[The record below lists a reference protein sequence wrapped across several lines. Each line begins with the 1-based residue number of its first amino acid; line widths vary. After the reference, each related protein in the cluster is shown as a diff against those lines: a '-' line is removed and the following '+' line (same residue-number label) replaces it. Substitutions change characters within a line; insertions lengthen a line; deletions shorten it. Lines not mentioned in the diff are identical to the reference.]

1 MFKRLALLLLVSS
14 LTTVMSPATA
24 QEESTAKSFITT
36 QPCDRLSIMLEVI
49 KGYKE
54 ELLFTGEGMT
64 FSARDRKGFMGCM
77 MFFTN
82 QESGTWSMLQVY
94 GDGTACLVQN
104 GRHFEPYSGPQ
115 RF

>member
-1 MFKRLALLLLVSS
+1 MFKRLTLLLLVGS
-14 LTTVMSPATA
+14 LTMINPATA
-24 QEESTAKSFITT
+24 QEDSTAKSFITT
-36 QPCDRLSIMLEVI
+36 QPCDKLSIMLDVI

-64 FSARDRKGFMGCM
+64 FSARDRKGFMGGM

-82 QESGTWSMLQVY
+82 QETGTWSMLQVY

-104 GRHFEPYSGPQ
+104 GREFEPYSGPQ
-115 RF
+115 L

>member
-1 MFKRLALLLLVSS
+1 MFKRLTLLLLVGS
-14 LTTVMSPATA
+14 LTMISPATA
-24 QEESTAKSFITT
+24 QERSTAKSFITT
-36 QPCDRLSIMLEVI
+36 QPCDRLPIMLGVI
-49 KGYKE
+49 EGYKE

-64 FSARDRKGFMGCM
+64 FSATDRKGFMGGM

-82 QESGTWSMLQVY
+82 QETGTWSMLQVY